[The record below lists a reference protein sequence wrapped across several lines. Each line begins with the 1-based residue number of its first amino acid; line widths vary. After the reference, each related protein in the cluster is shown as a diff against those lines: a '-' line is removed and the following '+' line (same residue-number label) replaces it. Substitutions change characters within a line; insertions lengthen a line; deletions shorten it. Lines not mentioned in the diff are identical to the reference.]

1 MFTLWISPSQ
11 WLAVAVQGCG
21 KHGRR
26 SVPTVG
32 RRSDYQPLGPN
43 RCQSVPPEAL
53 QTRLVQPLE
62 LSLSGQGAIHRIS
75 FFLEKDAT
83 PTLCLMHEWICLMTN
98 VVSHCLIK

>member
-53 QTRLVQPLE
+53 QTRLV
-62 LSLSGQGAIHRIS
+62 
-75 FFLEKDAT
+75 
-83 PTLCLMHEWICLMTN
+83 
-98 VVSHCLIK
+98 